1 VYIKAFFNALLRRD
15 VAWQATNSINS
26 FDSPFNYIRMQTYV
40 FAFLAV
46 TTVVGIWKA
55 LYTDEFSISLVWCA
69 LNTLV
74 FGSFVFVAIRESMQL
89 SREAK
94 AVKKSRQFSR
104 SKVRKERPINPKARL
119 KFTLGLM
126 TAVLLGL
133 VLFIYMEHSMS
144 RVVSTDARLQSA
156 TFTVGVGYSGII
168 ERQFIEEGDQIK
180 AGDVLFEL
188 RSPTLSEALRSNEIS
203 QSSLLY
209 EMTDDSKIKLSA
221 AANGAVQKINY
232 REGAFVPA
240 NSEIAVINAENA
252 LYVNAVFKL
261 SPPDYAKV
269 RNGNTMTVRLPDNT
283 RINGPI
289 YGITLEP
296 ASSQDR
302 RIYTTVKMRVD
313 QADINPLFTVGT
325 PVEATLY
332 LDTETWYNRI
342 TNILRSIFD

>member
-1 VYIKAFFNALLRRD
+1 
-15 VAWQATNSINS
+15 
-26 FDSPFNYIRMQTYV
+26 M
-40 FAFLAV
+40 
-46 TTVVGIWKA
+46 
-55 LYTDEFSISLVWCA
+55 
-69 LNTLV
+69 
-74 FGSFVFVAIRESMQL
+74 
-89 SREAK
+89 
-94 AVKKSRQFSR
+94 
-104 SKVRKERPINPKARL
+104 RKERPINPKARL

-221 AANGAVQKINY
+221 AANGTVQKINY